1 MKKKSLNKPF
11 ILREGLKQS
20 AIVFFLSF
28 MIVLSSQS
36 SAFAASGNQ
45 EKQDGTISGIVSDSQ
60 GFTLPG
66 VNVVVTGTTL
76 GTTTDIDGKYT
87 IENLTAGQTLT
98 FSFIGMVP
106 QELNPATATSFD
118 IVMLD
123 DAQGLE
129 EVVVVGYGSMQ
140 RKQIT
145 SSVST
150 IDSEK
155 LQKKA
160 TTTPMQ
166 LLQGKVAGL
175 TISKPSGS
183 DPTGE
188 TKINIRGNTSING
201 GESPLIIVNGVEV
214 ASLDIISPEDIET
227 FSVLKDGSAAA
238 IYGSRGTNGIIII
251 TTKEGKA
258 GAPTVEYS
266 GYTSFDQVYNK
277 PNFLSANEFRALGNK
292 INKATGN
299 ASSDWYDAVL
309 QTSRNYTHNIAISG
323 GAAKT
328 NYRGSIEYSDAKGSV
343 IESFK
348 KKLSGRININHKAIN
363 DRLNVKADLSASQTR
378 YRAADYGAFSSAVRM
393 NPTEAIYNED
403 GTYKHFTQRF
413 IDNPV
418 AKIKDKT
425 SHNAHKILLSS
436 IYADFKII
444 EGLKL
449 GGRLAW
455 KIEDWNIG
463 EYESRTSEKSLENSE
478 PGYANRQAMFSYRDN
493 YELNANYRKQ
503 FGKHEISGMVNW
515 TYEKDIFESML
526 MENRGFASD
535 AFLYN
540 SIESGSFLKD
550 PEQSN
555 YKMDTYKKKK
565 ELESYR
571 ARLVY
576 SYDNK
581 YMFTGSINREG
592 ASIFGK
598 NNKWGTFFGLSGGWT
613 ITEENFMKDIPE
625 INYLKLRIGYGETG
639 NSGAGPYQSL
649 ARIGQEFLSY
659 NFRGKPIVAYG
670 LTNNPNPNL
679 EWEKKAEINLGLDF
693 AILDNVI
700 EASIDVYQRKTSKL
714 LYDLDAPLPSSVN
727 DRVMVNIGE
736 LYSEGIELSLNTKN
750 IKTEDFSWTTSF
762 NGSYNQGHV
771 EKLDLANNSSY
782 LNREKTDLGYIYRI
796 ETDKPIGN
804 FYGKRFVKID
814 ENGKWVFKD
823 INGDGVGDDKDKEV
837 IGNGAPKYHIG
848 LTNTLNYKNFS
859 LDIFFRSA
867 LDFDIINY
875 GKMFYENINK
885 FPNENILASSTSNGL
900 NDAPQYSD
908 YYLEKGDY
916 IKLEN
921 VSLSYNFDVK
931 NINFL
936 SSARIYASCSNV
948 FTITKY
954 SGLTPDLN
962 ATGQYPGKDGLEFYP
977 VSRTF
982 TIGASIKF

>member
-11 ILREGLKQS
+11 LFREGFKQN

-36 SAFAASGNQ
+36 GVFAATGNQ

-66 VNVVVTGTTL
+66 VNVIVTGTTL

-98 FSFIGMVP
+98 FSFIGMVS
-106 QELNPATATSFD
+106 QELDPATATSFD

-150 IDSEK
+150 VDSET
-155 LQKKA
+155 LEKKA
-160 TTTPMQ
+160 ATTPMQ

-175 TISKPSGS
+175 TISRPAGS
-183 DPTGE
+183 DPTA
-188 TKINIRGNTSING
+188 TPSIIIRGNTSLQEG
-201 GESPLIIVNGVEV
+201 ATEPLIIVNGVEV
-214 ASLDIISPEDIET
+214 SSMDIVSPEDIET

-238 IYGSRGTNGIIII
+238 IYGSRGTNGVIII
-251 TTKEGKA
+251 TTKEGKTGKA
-258 GAPTVEYS
+258 TVEYS
-266 GYTSFDQVYNK
+266 GYASFEQVYNK
-277 PNFLSANEFRALGNK
+277 PDFLTADEYRALGNK
-292 INKATGN
+292 LSVKTGS
-299 ASSDWYDAVL
+299 ASTDWYNKML
-309 QTSRNYTHNIAISG
+309 QTSRNYTHNVAISG
-323 GAAKT
+323 GSAKT
-328 NYRGSIEYSDAKGSV
+328 NYRASVEYNDVTGIV
-343 IESFK
+343 LESFK
-348 KKLSGRININHKAIN
+348 KRLNGRININHKAIN

-378 YRAADYGAFSSAVRM
+378 YRAPDYNAFRSAVTM
-393 NPTEAIYNED
+393 DPTQAVYNED
-403 GTYKHFTQRF
+403 GSYKHFSKRF

-425 SHNAHKILLSS
+425 QDNAHKILLASM
-436 IYADFKII
+436 YADFKII

-463 EYESRTSEKSLENSE
+463 EYESRMSEKSLENSE
-478 PGYANRQAMFSYRDN
+478 SGYAKREARFSYRDN

-503 FGKHEISGMVNW
+503 IGKHEVSGMVNW
-515 TYEKDIFESML
+515 TYEKDIYETML

-550 PEQSN
+550 PDQSN
-555 YKMDTYKKKK
+555 YKMDTYKQKV

-581 YMFTGSINREG
+581 YMFTGSVNREG
-592 ASIFGK
+592 SSVFGK

-613 ITEENFMKDIPE
+613 ITEENFMKDITE

-639 NSGAGPYQSL
+639 NAGAPPYASL

-693 AILDNVI
+693 AILDNAI
-700 EASIDVYQRKTSKL
+700 DGSIDVYRRKTSDL
-714 LYDLDAPLPSSVN
+714 LYLLDAALPSAVN
-727 DRVMVNIGE
+727 DKVLVNIGD
-736 LYSEGIELSLNTKN
+736 LYSEGIELNLNTRN
-750 IKTEDFSWTTSF
+750 IKTEDFIWTTSF
-762 NGSYNQGHV
+762 NAAYNQGKV
-771 EKLDLANNSSY
+771 EKLDLQAGTSY
-782 LNREKTDLGYIYRI
+782 FLEDITDLGAIYKI
-796 ETDKPIGN
+796 EEGEPFGN

-823 INGDGVGDDKDKEV
+823 LKNSDNKE
-837 IGNGAPKYHIG
+837 ILGNGTPKYLIG
-848 LTNTLNYKNFS
+848 LTNNLKYKNFS

-867 LDFDIINY
+867 LDFKIINQ
-875 GKMFYENINK
+875 GRMFYEKNTTVFPETNIY
-885 FPNENILASSTSNGL
+885 ATSGRNGL
-900 NDAPQYSD
+900 TEAPQYSD
-908 YYLEKGDY
+908 YYLENGDY

-921 VSLSYNFDVK
+921 ISLSYDFDVA
-931 NINFL
+931 NINYL
-936 SSARIYASCSNV
+936 SSARLYVSCSNV
-948 FTITKY
+948 FTITNY
-954 SGLTPDLN
+954 SGLTPDL
-962 ATGQYPGKDGLEFYP
+962 TVGGLRPGSDGLNFHP

-982 TIGASIKF
+982 TIGAAIKF